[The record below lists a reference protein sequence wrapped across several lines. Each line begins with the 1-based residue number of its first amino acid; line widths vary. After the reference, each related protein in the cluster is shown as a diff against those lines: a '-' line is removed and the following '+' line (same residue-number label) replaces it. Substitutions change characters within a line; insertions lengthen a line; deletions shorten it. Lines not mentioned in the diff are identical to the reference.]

1 MMRSIELDVE
11 ADYVDAY
18 CPHMRGQI
26 EYVLPDRTRV
36 DCLTDT
42 HAIEFDWCR
51 KWAEAVGQALYYARS
66 TGRMPA
72 IVLICEPDESRFPE
86 RALVAAPEIEVIVIP
101 K

>member
-1 MMRSIELDVE
+1 MADWAES
-11 ADYVDAY
+11 DYVNYY
-18 CPHMRGQI
+18 CTQWKGVI

-51 KWAEAVGQALYYARS
+51 KWAEAIGQSLYYS
-66 TGRMPA
+66 KMTGKTPQ
-72 IVLICEPDESRFPE
+72 IVLICKPNENRFVE
-86 RALVAAPEIEVIVIP
+86 RLKIASDVQVIIVN